1 MIDGVPNDKIDSKF
15 NAERRKFGQMV
26 LGGTLGAAAL
36 FTPTA
41 MSPATV
47 HQNAPGIKLCGQ
59 FPAKPTDDDEESP
72 SILSPLISIS
82 GDQVV
87 FDPAP
92 PGVPSMFAGATPF
105 LASDDHGIRF
115 MARTDASSRW

>member
-59 FPAKPTDDDEESP
+59 FPAKPTDDDLLFLKQIGVQYVSVASTPDLRTAEGFSR
-72 SILSPLISIS
+72 SRR
-82 GDQVV
+82 VMRT
-87 FDPAP
+87 PASRFGTSETP
-92 PGVPSMFAGATPF
+92 MFITCRK
-105 LASDDHGIRF
+105 LL
-115 MARTDASSRW
+115 